1 MKFEDFTGVLKINE
15 DFISMHK
22 ESFVF
27 NFCKEHYVLGEMQ
40 KVQEIIFLGFSS
52 TNVSIQYM
60 FASGVIELV
69 RINIKDFKHWVENTS
84 TIDVHDESTY
94 GSLHALNEDEDQ
106 ELPCPYKQELY
117 GDHHPCNCTASQ
129 RHECSMDI

>member
-1 MKFEDFTGVLKINE
+1 MKFEDFTAVLKTNE

-22 ESFVF
+22 GSFIL
-27 NFCKEHYVLGEMQ
+27 NFCKEHYVLGEIQ

-60 FASGVIELV
+60 LASGVIELV
-69 RINIKDFKHWVENTS
+69 RINIKDFKHWVENTL
-84 TIDVHDESTY
+84 TIDAHDESTY
-94 GSLHALNEDEDQ
+94 ESLHALNEDEDQ

-117 GDHHPCNCTASQ
+117 GNQELCNCTAEE
-129 RHECSMDI
+129 RYECSMGI